1 MATAIIKTT
10 MDTLNSLE
18 ELTWTA
24 ATANDDAL
32 AEEFTFTPTGK
43 RFILILDT
51 SAGATAVNPLTL
63 AFSAGT
69 LWAGKAV
76 SVTPAKDK
84 IYTIEVDTA
93 RVAGA
98 AGLVTV
104 TVTPGAG
111 DKLVGDHAAQLAV
124 IDLI

>member
-1 MATAIIKTT
+1 MATPITMTT
-10 MDTLNSLE
+10 MDKLNSLE
-18 ELTWTA
+18 EITWTT
-24 ATANDDAL
+24 ATADTDAL

-51 SAGATAVNPLTL
+51 SAGASAGNALTL
-63 AFSAGT
+63 AFKAGT

-76 SVTPAKDK
+76 SVTPAKKK
-84 IYTIEVDTA
+84 IYAIEVDTA

-104 TVTPGAG
+104 TVTPGTG
-111 DKLVGDHAAQLAV
+111 DKLLSDHAAQLAV
-124 IDLI
+124 IELI

>member
-1 MATAIIKTT
+1 MATPITMTT
-10 MDTLNSLE
+10 MDTLNSLAE
-18 ELTWTA
+18 MTWTA

-32 AEEFTFTPTGK
+32 KEEFTFTPTGK
-43 RFILILDT
+43 RFIFILDT
-51 SAGATAVNPLTL
+51 SAGATGVNPLTL

-84 IYTIEVDTA
+84 IYAIEVDTA

-111 DKLVGDHAAQLAV
+111 DKLLGDHAAQLAV
-124 IDLI
+124 IELI